1 MKGELVTDNT
11 FDFSGWASRNDI
23 KCADGRTIRQNAFAD
38 QDGSVVPLVYNH
50 NHDDMS
56 QVVGHVVLENR
67 KEGVY
72 CRGKF
77 NDTESGN
84 LAHSLVSNGDI
95 RSLSIY
101 ANKLKQDSNKNVI
114 HGVIREVSL
123 VLAGANPGAFID
135 NVVIA
140 HSDGTCDE
148 LPEEAEIF
156 HGEDGLVLKED
167 EEELEHKAP
176 ENGDSGSGKE
186 PERKDNMADKTIKDV
201 VDSMTEEQQQILYFL
216 VAKASKDAAE
226 KALKDAA
233 AKGNKSN
240 SDEESGEEEKVK
252 HNVFDNDDSTV
263 QETSYEEDRDTIIHD
278 AFEDVRNHKFNSLKE
293 AVIAHADQDYGIQ
306 NIDIL
311 FPDAKSITDS
321 PEFLKRETAWVGAV
335 ISGTHHSP
343 FSRVKSVFANITADE
358 ARARGYT
365 KAHKKLDEVMSLLKR
380 ATTPQTIYKRQKL
393 DRDDIIDITDF
404 NVVAYLKGEMRI
416 MLDEELAGAVLVG
429 DGRLSS
435 SDDKISE
442 EHIRPIANDDD
453 LFSVKVKVDEVTNET
468 TAKALV
474 RSIILANKDYRG
486 SGNKTLVIKESA
498 LTNML
503 LIEDGI
509 GHLLYPSETTLAT
522 TLRVNKIVEVPDEI
536 FERSE
541 VKPIAIVVD
550 FNDYNIGAD
559 KGGEVNMFD
568 DFDIDYNQ
576 MKYLMETRCSGA
588 LIRPFSALVFN
599 TTKASEFTTKS
610 PIKVD
615 VNGKPVKASGGSGDT
630 GLGGAGDTGLGG

>member
-176 ENGDSGSGKE
+176 EKGDSGSSKE

-233 AKGNKSN
+233 AKDNKTN

-404 NVVAYLKGEMRI
+404 NVVTYLKGEMRI

-453 LFSVKVKVDEVTNET
+453 LFSVKVKVDDVTNET

-615 VNGKPVKASGGSGDT
+615 VNGKPVKTSSGASDPSVGG
-630 GLGGAGDTGLGG
+630 